1 MRSRLDTIASPIPR
15 CVGTN
20 LLVAEE
26 MEYLEIVELEV
37 TRVLGQVG
45 QEDTPVKVTCS
56 TTAVHRLTDQI
67 GE

>member
-1 MRSRLDTIASPIPR
+1 M
-15 CVGTN
+15 
-20 LLVAEE
+20 LVAEE

-45 QEDTPVKVTCS
+45 QEDTPVKVTCN

>member
-45 QEDTPVKVTCS
+45 QEDTPVKVTCN